1 MSYETLMVQL
11 ELGRSNAAPLGVAR
25 DLARRMGAVVSG
37 VAAAQPIQTA
47 VAAEGFYGGDLV
59 LEDTKAIEAE
69 AKTAENEFRAAMN
82 GDVEGR
88 DWTMAV
94 TRFPLSERVAGAAAN
109 ADLMVAGI
117 AQNGE
122 DDAGATRRVDIGD
135 LVMRSGRPLLAV
147 PLTVQHFGFRCAVV
161 AWKDTREARR
171 ALTDAL
177 PLLRNMDRVVLVEVT
192 SAAEQGPVQT
202 GLAKMVAWLGRHG
215 IEASSRVVLAAGH
228 DSDRL
233 IAVAEEEGA
242 DLIVAGAYG
251 HSRFREWVMGGVT
264 RSLLHKGGRCLLLS
278 H

>member
-25 DLARRMGAVVSG
+25 DVARRMGAVVSG
-37 VAAAQPIQTA
+37 IAAAQPIQTA

-59 LEDTKAIEAE
+59 IEDSQAIEVE
-69 AKTAENEFRAAMN
+69 AKTAEGEFRAAMN
-82 GDVEGR
+82 GDAESR
-88 DWTMAV
+88 DWTVAV
-94 TRFPLSERVAGAAAN
+94 TRFPLSDRVAAAASD
-109 ADLMVAGI
+109 ADLVVVGV

-122 DDAGATRRVDIGD
+122 GDGCGTRRVDIGD

-147 PLTVQHFGFRCAVV
+147 PLTIEHFGFRCAVV

-171 ALTDAL
+171 AVADAL
-177 PLLRNMDRVVLVEVT
+177 PMLRNMDRVVVVAVT
-192 SAAEQGPVQT
+192 HAGEQGPAQT
-202 GLAKMVAWLGRHG
+202 GLFKMVAWLGRHG
-215 IEASSRVVLAAGH
+215 IEASSRLVLAAGN
-228 DSDRL
+228 DSEQL
-233 IAVAEEEGA
+233 IGAAEEEDA

-264 RSLLHKGGRCLLLS
+264 RALLHKGGRCLLLS